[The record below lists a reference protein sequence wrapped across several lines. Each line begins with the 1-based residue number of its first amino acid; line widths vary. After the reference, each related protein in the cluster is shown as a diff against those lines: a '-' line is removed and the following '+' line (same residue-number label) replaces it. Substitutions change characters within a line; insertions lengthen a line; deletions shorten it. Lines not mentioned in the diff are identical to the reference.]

1 MDEKKTQNIQFT
13 DMTTCTVGTQT
24 EEIVMRTIGTQTDD
38 DLEEVTMVARQRKF
52 IAELWDDQFL
62 FFPKVAL
69 PIQKKRKIY

>member
-1 MDEKKTQNIQFT
+1 
-13 DMTTCTVGTQT
+13 MTTCTVGTQT
-24 EEIVMRTIGTQTDD
+24 EEIVMCTIGTQTDDD

-69 PIQKKRKIY
+69 PIQKDRKSVV

>member
-1 MDEKKTQNIQFT
+1 
-13 DMTTCTVGTQT
+13 VGTQT